1 MGDVRVDL
9 AAAKEL
15 SRAGCCARCGS
26 QLGSDSRNICSKCGC
41 PVKAKSEDRVRQS
54 SSSPAQLKSSS
65 RWLDD
70 RPYSESHEGN
80 CSEKM
85 RNGTSA
91 CELAEDDSP
100 RDLLS
105 KISALQK
112 SDESAQIQ
120 TDPSLDTVARDTSPS
135 HQHAAVSSWQTSSTA
150 RDRIRALVRQ
160 PGPFA
165 KRNSCSLCK
174 TLPPTPPRRHALH
187 VSSEDDEDE
196 LHEIEAASTVG
207 PKARRKQSH
216 TSSDPRRRNRA
227 QGNSRADLRGRKPGG
242 DAGSFG
248 VHSIGGKHTA
258 PPPPPRPPHLAAR
271 LAMTGE
277 ISPSSQTPSRAV
289 RIAEELDAIS
299 TANAEGM
306 VVSQGGDQ
314 REDKRLLGCRWVEV
328 DEEEATTGS
337 LISNSL
343 LAQALQ
349 SKVLFTLEEL
359 DELQVSGLSEDSYI
373 IVGERYL
380 KPVGE
385 EQGPLT
391 CWEFFLTPKGLLTT
405 YAVMVFIVT
414 FAIAVTYFASK

>member
-1 MGDVRVDL
+1 MGDVRLDL

-26 QLGSDSRNICSKCGC
+26 QLGGDSRNFCSKCGC

-65 RWLDD
+65 V
-70 RPYSESHEGN
+70 RPHEGN
-80 CSEKM
+80 CSEKT
-85 RNGTSA
+85 RDGTSA

-105 KISALQK
+105 KMSALQK
-112 SDESAQIQ
+112 SDEAATQMQ
-120 TDPSLDTVARDTSPS
+120 TEPCSDTVARDTTPP

-150 RDRIRALVRQ
+150 RDRIRALVLQ

-174 TLPPTPPRRHALH
+174 TLPPTPPRRHALQ
-187 VSSEDDEDE
+187 VSSEDDEDA
-196 LHEIEAASTVG
+196 LQEIEAASTVG

-216 TSSDPRRRNRA
+216 TFLDPRRRSRA
-227 QGNSRADLRGRKPGG
+227 QGNSRAASRGRKPGG
-242 DAGSFG
+242 DAGSSG
-248 VHSIGGKHTA
+248 VHSVGGKHT
-258 PPPPPRPPHLAAR
+258 PPPLPPRPPHLAAR
-271 LAMTGE
+271 LALTGE
-277 ISPSSQTPSRAV
+277 DSPSSQTPSRAV
-289 RIAEELDAIS
+289 RIAEKLDAIS
-299 TANAEGM
+299 TANDEEM

-314 REDKRLLGCRWVEV
+314 REDERHLGCRWVEV
-328 DEEEATTGS
+328 DEEEATAGS

-343 LAQALQ
+343 LAEALQ
-349 SKVLFTLEEL
+349 SKVLFTPEEL
-359 DELQVSGLSEDSYI
+359 DELQVSGLSEDNYI
-373 IVGERYL
+373 IVGERYF

-391 CWEFFLTPKGLLTT
+391 CWEYFLTPKGLLTT
-405 YAVMVFIVT
+405 YAVMVFIVS